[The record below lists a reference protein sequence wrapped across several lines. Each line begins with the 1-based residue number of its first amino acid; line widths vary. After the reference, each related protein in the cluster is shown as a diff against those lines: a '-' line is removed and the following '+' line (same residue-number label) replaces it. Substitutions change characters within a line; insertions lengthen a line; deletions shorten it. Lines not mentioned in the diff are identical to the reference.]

1 MTGLPLASFLK
12 APPPSVAGEATPI
25 DAILDAVREHL
36 GMEIAFASRFVDGRR
51 EFTHIRATI
60 PVPASPGDSEPA
72 QDTFCQRILDGR
84 LPQLIHDAQQH
95 EAAADMVLTRALPI
109 GAHLNVPLRLADGTI
124 YGTFCCLSRHA
135 DHSLTERDLNT
146 LKAFADLAAG
156 QVDRDLGHD
165 RRQAMTRRQ
174 IEDILESQRI
184 GIVYQPIHRLAD
196 KRPVGVESLS
206 RFPAS
211 EGNAWPL
218 PSDWFAAAAKVGLGA
233 ELELLAIR
241 LALQGLAY
249 IPSNLYVS
257 INVSPET
264 AMTGAVEP
272 LLAGLPANRIVVEL
286 TEHSQVG
293 DYARLGE
300 ALARLRGLARVAIDD
315 VGAGY
320 SGLRH
325 IVDLK
330 PDLLKLDMGL
340 TRQIDCD
347 EARRALAQAM
357 VGFARRTGSGI
368 IAEGVETQA
377 EADSLRA
384 IGVRF
389 GQGYLFSRPMP
400 AIAAQ
405 QFLLETNH
413 SPKDI
418 EPMPGTRARRQER
431 RT

>member
-1 MTGLPLASFLK
+1 MTGNPLAPFLG
-12 APPPSVAGEATPI
+12 ASPSLDGSPI
-25 DAILDAVREHL
+25 DAILDAVRQHL

-51 EFTHIRATI
+51 EFTHIRATV
-60 PVPASPGDSEPA
+60 PVPASPGDSEPLE
-72 QDTFCQRILDGR
+72 DTFCQRILEGR
-84 LPQLIHDAQQH
+84 LPALINDAQQL

-156 QVDRDLGHD
+156 QVERDLAHD
-165 RRQAMTRRQ
+165 QRLGIVRRR
-174 IEDILESQRI
+174 IEDILETGRI
-184 GIVYQPIHRLAD
+184 ASVYQPIHRLAD
-196 KRPVGVESLS
+196 GRPVGVESLS
-206 RFPAS
+206 RFPVTDGDS
-211 EGNAWPL
+211 WPL
-218 PSDWFAAAAKVGLGA
+218 PSDWFTAAAEVGLGA

-241 LALQGLAY
+241 QALNGLAY

-257 INVSPET
+257 VNLSPET
-264 AMTGAVEP
+264 AVTGAVEP
-272 LLAGLPANRIVVEL
+272 LLAGLPAGRIVVEL

-293 DYARLGE
+293 DYARLAE
-300 ALARLRGLARVAIDD
+300 ALARLRGHARVAIDD

-340 TRQIDCD
+340 TRQVDSD

-357 VGFARRTGSGI
+357 VGFARRTGSAI
-368 IAEGVETQA
+368 IAEGIETAGEA
-377 EADSLRA
+377 ESLRA

-389 GQGYLFSRPMP
+389 GQGYWFSRPMP
-400 AIAAQ
+400 AVAAQ
-405 QFLLETNH
+405 QFLLDARH
-413 SPKDI
+413 PPIRPAVDA
-418 EPMPGTRARRQER
+418 MPRRAASRG
-431 RT
+431 